1 MENIISE
8 KFLNDTP
15 EPLSIKSIETI
26 LDQMKN
32 SICKIY
38 NGKQGTGFF
47 IKIPFNDIQLPVLIT
62 NNHIIDENDYINKKI
77 ITIYIGNENNGQNL
91 KLDEKRKFYTNKNY
105 DTTIIEIKED
115 IDGIKNFL
123 ILDDKIIECLS
134 MNKDEISEFL
144 KNIYLNKSI
153 YILNYPEGK
162 EIVASIGQPAKF
174 IGHEINHKCNTK
186 TGSSGSPILLCENQK
201 VIGVHFGLSNDF
213 NKGIFIIYSIINFNQ
228 ENNYKSKNSIDL
240 LHKDNENSILEK
252 NKSINES
259 LNSNEIQLKAEK
271 YMKNIKLINLLGN
284 QYIEKNKVNCELGN
298 IQYEEN
304 WSKNEFNIEKIGETA
319 YKLYQMCKDIKSGID
334 FDKIKYF
341 KKEYEK
347 YHDRIIENIFHIE
360 NIGTTSEIGVICKV
374 RKPLSL
380 DLEEIPLIIISSKLL
395 SVKNIIIGN
404 KKIDDLINRDR
415 FIKKE
420 RDFDFKINDNN
431 IIYKNKY
438 IIIIRIFSNWLVD
451 RFFNNCIYLDDFNDI
466 PIKEIN
472 YNHIISLGQNEILLV
487 FKINLSDID
496 KKIYFVYNEKK
507 YLYES
512 IIEGEENNNHKK
524 YFIPKKEG
532 IYKVKLIFKNTIK
545 DCNNMF
551 CNLENLVYADLSHL
565 DTKNVDDMS
574 FMFYYCKN
582 LKRINLSSFKT
593 QNVTDMSYMFCGC
606 SRLEKIDL
614 SSFKT
619 DNVRNME
626 CMFMFCKT
634 LKEID
639 LNTFETSKVISMR
652 SMFKYCISL
661 EDVNLLSF
669 KTENVNNMNY
679 IFQNCPYYA
688 LRRIDLSSFNFKNVC
703 IDNMNLMFFGYS
715 QEIYIKK
722 DSNFKPNSK
731 MCLAGRC
738 EYIFK

>member
-252 NKSINES
+252 SKSINES

-304 WSKNEFNIEKIGETA
+304 WSKNEFNIEKIGEEA
-319 YKLYQMCKDIKSGID
+319 YKLYKICKDVKNGISYDIK
-334 FDKIKYF
+334 KYF

-347 YHDRIIENIFHIE
+347 YYNIDLIFDNLFNIENS
-360 NIGTTSEIGVICKV
+360 GSAAEIGVLCKI
-374 RKPLSL
+374 KNPLSL
-380 DLEEIPLIIISSKLL
+380 DLSKIPLLIISSNLFI
-395 SVKNIIIGN
+395 KNIS
-404 KKIDDLINRDR
+404 
-415 FIKKE
+415 IKK
-420 RDFDFKINDNN
+420 RKILKVFNIELNDDT
-431 IIYKNKY
+431 IYYKDKY
-438 IIIIRIFSNWLVD
+438 IIIIKLYRLKLLLLNKSL
-451 RFFNNCIYLDDFNDI
+451 IYLDDLYDI
-466 PIKEIN
+466 NIKEIN
-472 YNHIISLGQNEILLV
+472 YNQNTSLNKNEILLF
-487 FKINLSDID
+487 FKINFSDIN
-496 KKIYFVYNEKK
+496 KKIIFF
-507 YLYES
+507 
-512 IIEGEENNNHKK
+512 NN
-524 YFIPKKEG
+524 
-532 IYKVKLIFKNTIK
+532 
-545 DCNNMF
+545 
-551 CNLENLVYADLSHL
+551 
-565 DTKNVDDMS
+565 
-574 FMFYYCKN
+574 
-582 LKRINLSSFKT
+582 
-593 QNVTDMSYMFCGC
+593 
-606 SRLEKIDL
+606 
-614 SSFKT
+614 
-619 DNVRNME
+619 
-626 CMFMFCKT
+626 
-634 LKEID
+634 
-639 LNTFETSKVISMR
+639 
-652 SMFKYCISL
+652 
-661 EDVNLLSF
+661 
-669 KTENVNNMNY
+669 
-679 IFQNCPYYA
+679 
-688 LRRIDLSSFNFKNVC
+688 
-703 IDNMNLMFFGYS
+703 
-715 QEIYIKK
+715 
-722 DSNFKPNSK
+722 
-731 MCLAGRC
+731 
-738 EYIFK
+738 